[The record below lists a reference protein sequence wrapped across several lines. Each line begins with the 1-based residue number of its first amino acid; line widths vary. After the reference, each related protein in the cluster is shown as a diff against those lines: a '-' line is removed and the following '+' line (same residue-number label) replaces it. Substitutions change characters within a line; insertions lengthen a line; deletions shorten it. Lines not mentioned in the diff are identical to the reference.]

1 MLAASLISAY
11 ISVKTE
17 MTDKEVRKVTRMGA
31 LGIDPST
38 PTPAPILILGGAG
51 FIGSHVVDSLMA
63 RGHTVI
69 VGTRHPQRRS
79 HDNPALIYRELHLD
93 RLLDADAWT
102 DALRDCAAVVNCVGI
117 LRERGHETYRR
128 VHHQAP
134 AALAQACVVRGLRL
148 VHVSALGLDADVRS
162 GFLRTKRDGET
173 ALRNSGADWHIVRPS
188 LLDGD
193 GGFGARWIRRV
204 ARWPV
209 HPLPRAACGRIA
221 VLDVRDLGDAIGRL
235 VLDRMPSPHEEMIR
249 EHDLGGLQMRTLA
262 EHLAAMRGMH
272 TQHRALHLRIPDTLA
287 RIAAHVCD
295 LFHVTPFSYGH
306 WELLQR
312 DNCPRHNRLPALL
325 GRAPRDVGALTKT
338 PLTSPVTLIDT
349 QASP

>member
-1 MLAASLISAY
+1 
-11 ISVKTE
+11 
-17 MTDKEVRKVTRMGA
+17 MGA
-31 LGIDPST
+31 LGIDPT
-38 PTPAPILILGGAG
+38 APAPVLILGGAG
-51 FIGSHVVDSLMA
+51 FIGRHVVDALMA
-63 RGHTVI
+63 SGHTVI
-69 VGTRHPQRRS
+69 VGTRHPRRRS
-79 HDNPALIYRELHLD
+79 HDNPALVYRELHLD
-93 RLLDADAWT
+93 RMLDTDAWA

-117 LRERGHETYRR
+117 LRERAHETYRR

-134 AALAQACVVRGLRL
+134 AALAQACAARGLRL

-162 GFLRTKRDGET
+162 GFLRSKRDGET

-221 VLDVRDLGDAIGRL
+221 VLDVRDLGDAIARL
-235 VLDRMPSPHEEMIR
+235 VLDRMPAPHDEVIR
-249 EHDLGGLQMRTLA
+249 EHDLGGLQTRTLA
-262 EHLAAMRGMH
+262 EHLAAMRAMH
-272 TQHRALHLRIPDTLA
+272 TPRPALHLRIPDTLA

-312 DNCPRHNRLPALL
+312 DNCPHHNRLPALL
-325 GRAPRDVGALTKT
+325 GRAPRDVGALTN
-338 PLTSPVTLIDT
+338 PLSTLPVTLIDT
-349 QASP
+349 VTLPLSASQ